1 MTKDGPDRILAILGV
16 ACVAAV
22 AVWAA
27 ATAACLLHGA
37 PSPTLNATGQA
48 TIRLVAR
55 PALGPDAWTPPLGV
69 PTLTFWACQ
78 ATWITTGASIG
89 IALVRRRQENP
100 LILKAPGFTKHPAGL
115 IVPHPVQ
122 GRLTLGRA
130 GRHLLAGEPDASVAV
145 IGPTGCGKTAGL
157 AIPAILEWRGPLLA
171 ASVKSDLLAATR
183 THRDGVGSIQV
194 YDPGGTGTAGWDP
207 VHHATTWADAQR
219 MAAWLCD
226 AARPSGASLNESDY
240 WITQAAKALGP
251 HLYTAAHAG
260 AGIDQVIAWIDTEE
274 EDALHKILR
283 RLPGPDSSAVQQHLQ
298 ALWMKDERLRSS
310 VYATVEAVLLPYA
323 DPGAQ
328 AAARLTPID
337 FQGWLGGD
345 NSLYL
350 VAPSHEQ
357 ARLRPIFTVITQAA
371 LRAAY
376 STANTNGGRLPY
388 NCLVLLDEAGNIA
401 PLPDLATYATTARSH
416 GISLVTVWQDIAQLR
431 ARYGTSAQ
439 TVLGNHRS
447 RVFGAGIADQDTLRY
462 LSALIGDTRRDDH
475 QHSTDLTNGRRTR
488 SEHITWRPAAPLDA
502 LRRLPNDTAILV
514 YGNQPAV
521 QMRLRPWYR
530 DRHLSRRGRT

>member
-1 MTKDGPDRILAILGV
+1 VLH
-16 ACVAAV
+16 AV
-22 AVWAA
+22 PTPTLD
-27 ATAACLLHGA
+27 ATADAVLRLL
-37 PSPTLNATGQA
+37 
-48 TIRLVAR
+48 AR
-55 PALGPDAWTPPLGV
+55 PVAGPHAWNPPLAV
-69 PTLTFWACQ
+69 PAVTFWVCQ
-78 ATWITTGASIG
+78 ATWIAAVAAAGVLLLHRRHETG
-89 IALVRRRQENP
+89 LV
-100 LILKAPGFTKHPAGL
+100 LKSPGFTKHPAGL
-115 IVPHPVQ
+115 VVPRPIP
-122 GRLTLGRA
+122 GRLTLGHA
-130 GRHLLAGEPDASVAV
+130 GRRLLASEAHASVAV

-157 AIPAILEWRGPLLA
+157 AIPAILEWNGPLLA
-171 ASVKSDLLAATR
+171 ASVKTDLLATTR
-183 THRDGVGSIQV
+183 THRDRLGTVQI
-194 YDPGGTGTAGWDP
+194 YDPGGTGNAGWDP
-207 VHHATTWADAQR
+207 VHHSATWADAQR
-219 MAAWLCD
+219 MASWLCE
-226 AARPSGASLNESDY
+226 AARPSTSSLNEADY

-260 AGIDQVIAWIDTEE
+260 AGIDQVVSWIDTED

-283 RLPGPDSSAVQQHLQ
+283 TVPGADATLVQQHLQ
-298 ALWMKDERLRSS
+298 ALWMKEDRLRSS

-328 AAARLTPID
+328 AAAHLAALD
-337 FQGWLGGD
+337 FDSWLAGD
-345 NSLYL
+345 NTLYL

-376 STANTNGGRLPY
+376 STANTHGGRLPR

-431 ARYGTSAQ
+431 SRYGTSAQ

-462 LSALIGDTRRDDH
+462 LSALIGDTRRDEH
-475 QHSTDLTNGRRTR
+475 QHSTELTSGRRTR

-502 LRRLPNDTAILV
+502 LRRIPNDTAILLH
-514 YGNQPAV
+514 GNQPAV
-521 QMRLRPWYR
+521 QMRLRLWYR
-530 DRHLSRRGRT
+530 DRPLRDRAQP